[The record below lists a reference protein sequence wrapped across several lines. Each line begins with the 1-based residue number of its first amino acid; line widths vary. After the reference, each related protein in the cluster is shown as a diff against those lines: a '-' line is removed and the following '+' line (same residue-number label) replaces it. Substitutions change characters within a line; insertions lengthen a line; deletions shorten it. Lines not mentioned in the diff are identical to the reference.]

1 MAYTKVNWQENTPI
15 NVENLN
21 NMDAGIKA
29 LDDGKL
35 DKTHGSASFG
45 YNSSTGRITHNG
57 NDVKVLSSVNADSAT
72 TSTNSTKINNL
83 QVRGGSGLTGASGY
97 ITFSW

>member
-15 NVENLN
+15 NVANLN
-21 NMDAGIKA
+21 NMDDGIKT

-35 DKTHGSASFG
+35 DA
-45 YNSSTGRITHNG
+45 NSPCSRFSWQNITGVGARIVVDNAG
-57 NDVKVLSSVNADSAT
+57 NNAAVSLADSAA
-72 TSTNSTKINNL
+72 NSTKINNM

>member
-15 NVENLN
+15 DVANLDK
-21 NMDAGIKA
+21 MDSGIKA

-35 DKTHGSASFG
+35 DKNHSSASFG

-57 NDVKVLSSVNADSAT
+57 NDVKVANSVNSD
-72 TSTNSTKINNL
+72 KVNNL
-83 QVRGGSGLTGASGY
+83 QIRGGSGLTGASGY

>member
-1 MAYTKVNWQENTPI
+1 MAYTKVDWQENTPI

-21 NMDAGIKA
+21 KMDNGIKN
-29 LDDGKL
+29 LEDSKL
-35 DKTHGSASFG
+35 DKTHASSSFG

-57 NDVKVLSSVNADSAT
+57 NDVTVNNSV
-72 TSTNSTKINNL
+72 KINNL
-83 QVRGGSGLTGASGY
+83 QVRGGSGLSGANGY

>member
-21 NMDAGIKA
+21 NMDEGIKA

-35 DKTHGSASFG
+35 DKTHASASFG

-57 NDVKVLSSVNADSAT
+57 NDVKVLSSVNAD
-72 TSTNSTKINNL
+72 NSTKISNL
-83 QVRGGSGLTGASGY
+83 QVRGGAGLTGTSGY

>member
-21 NMDAGIKA
+21 NMDEGIKA

-35 DKTHGSASFG
+35 DANSPCSRFSWQDVTGVGWRIAVDNAGNNAAVSFADRAD
-45 YNSSTGRITHNG
+45 NSI
-57 NDVKVLSSVNADSAT
+57 
-72 TSTNSTKINNL
+72 KINNM

>member
-35 DKTHGSASFG
+35 DANSPCSRFSWQNVDNAGNNAAVSF
-45 YNSSTGRITHNG
+45 
-57 NDVKVLSSVNADSAT
+57 ADSAG
-72 TSTNSTKINNL
+72 NSTKINNM

>member
-21 NMDAGIKA
+21 NMDEGIKA

-35 DKTHGSASFG
+35 DANSPCSRFSWQNITGVGARIVVDNAGNNAAVSF
-45 YNSSTGRITHNG
+45 
-57 NDVKVLSSVNADSAT
+57 ADSAA
-72 TSTNSTKINNL
+72 NSTKINNM

>member
-15 NVENLN
+15 SVENLN

-57 NDVKVLSSVNADSAT
+57 NDVKVLNSVNADNSA
-72 TSTNSTKINNL
+72 KISNL
-83 QVRGGSGLTGASGY
+83 QVRGGAGLTGASGY

>member
-15 NVENLN
+15 SVENLN

-35 DKTHGSASFG
+35 DANSPCSRFSWQNITGVGARIVVDNAGNNAAVSF
-45 YNSSTGRITHNG
+45 
-57 NDVKVLSSVNADSAT
+57 ADRAD
-72 TSTNSTKINNL
+72 NSTKINNM

>member
-15 NVENLN
+15 SVENLN

-35 DKTHGSASFG
+35 DANSPCSRFSWQNITGVGARIVVDNAGNNAAVSF
-45 YNSSTGRITHNG
+45 
-57 NDVKVLSSVNADSAT
+57 ADSAG
-72 TSTNSTKINNL
+72 NSTKINNM